1 MTRDERIQWLES
13 TLTESIV
20 ILDGGMGTMIQ
31 GAGLGESDYRGER
44 FKDFPQ
50 DLKGNND
57 LLTLTQPEL
66 IASIHK
72 AYVDAGASIVETNTF
87 NANRPSMADYAMED
101 LVSELNREAAK
112 LARSVADSYDRPVL
126 VAGVLGPTNRTC
138 SISPDVNDPGA
149 RNITFNQLV
158 DTYTDAT
165 RALLEGGADLILV
178 ETIFDT
184 LNAKAALFAIDEV
197 ARETGI
203 QIRIMISGTIT
214 DASGRTLS
222 GQTTEAFWFSV
233 RHAKPLTIG
242 LNCALGPKEL
252 RPFLSDL
259 SRVADTFVSAHPNAG
274 LPNQFGEYD
283 LDAAEMAEIVAEYGQ
298 AGLVNI
304 IGGCC
309 GTTPEHIRLI
319 AEKVASHKPR
329 EVPTK
334 APVMRLSGLEPFIAD
349 ETTGFVNVGERTNVT
364 GSAMF
369 KRLILNGEFDEAL
382 AVARQQVENGAQVID
397 INMDEGMLDSK
408 SAMVTFLNLIASEP
422 DISRVP
428 VMIDSSKWDILEAG
442 MQCVQGKGI
451 INSISLKEG
460 EANFLEQAR
469 KIRQYGFA
477 VVVMAF
483 DETGQADTRERKL
496 EICQR
501 SYKLLTEVIGFPPED
516 IVFDPNVF
524 AVATGIEEHNN
535 YALDFIQA
543 CKDITNHCPHS
554 YISGGISN
562 VSFSFR
568 GNNSVREAMHSVF
581 LFHAIRE
588 GLSMGIVN
596 AGQLAIYEDIDAELR
611 GLVEDVILNRREDAT
626 ERLVD
631 IAPKYNVDKE
641 EDDTTVAEWRNGSC
655 EERLAYALI
664 KGIDTYVVED
674 TEEARLKAPRPLS
687 VIEGPL
693 MDGMNTVGDLFGAG
707 KMFLPQVVKSAR
719 VMKKAV
725 AHLIPFIEEEK
736 EAAGDTSQEHGVII
750 MATVKGDVHDIGKN
764 IVGVVLQCNNF
775 KVIDLGV
782 MVPTQTILDAAREH
796 NADIIGLSGLITPS
810 LDEMVTV
817 ASEMERQGFTC
828 PLLIGGATTSP
839 AHTSVKIDP
848 AYSGPVLYVKDAS
861 RAVGV
866 ASKLLSDER
875 ETYHQEIA
883 ADHDAKRKAHAGKAP
898 KKLLSITDAN
908 SRRPELQFDATTIVT
923 PNSIGRVVLNDYP
936 LDALLDTIDWMPFFN
951 AWEFS
956 GKFPDILNDPRK
968 GPEARKLYNDAQAML
983 EKIIDEKWLRAD
995 AVAGCFPA
1003 YSEGNSIVILDPDNH
1018 ERELLRTHWLRQQR
1032 PMPDGKPQ
1040 LCLSDF
1046 IAPKE
1051 SGQIDYIGAFA
1062 VTTGHGIDAHVKA
1075 FEDAHDDYQAILLK
1089 ALADRFAESFA
1100 EHLHRRVRT
1109 EFWGYAANEA
1119 LSNDELIREKY
1130 RGIRPAPGYPAC
1142 PDHREKRSLWS
1153 LLDVEAATGISLTES
1168 LAMWPTA
1175 SVSGFYFAHP
1185 DARYFTLGQIGKDQL
1200 ASYSA
1205 LRTEAVD
1212 ENARWLSPSL
1222 GECSVN
1228 FLCEGDGKSVC
1239 ELVQRGDHSCRP
1251 HLANGKTR

>member
-66 IASIHK
+66 IASIHR

-283 LDAAEMAEIVAEYGQ
+283 LDAAEMSEIVAEYGQ

-319 AEKVASHKPR
+319 AEKVASLKPR
-329 EVPTK
+329 QVPTK

-543 CKDITNHCPHS
+543 CKDITDHCPHS

-568 GNNSVREAMHSVF
+568 GNNPVREAMHSVF

-596 AGQLAIYEDIDAELR
+596 AGQLAIYEDIDTELR
-611 GLVEDVILNRREDAT
+611 ELVEDVILNRRDDAT

-631 IAPKYNVDKE
+631 VAPKYNVDKE
-641 EDDTTVAEWRNGSC
+641 EDDTTVAEWRNGAC

-664 KGIDTYVVED
+664 KGIDTHVVED

-951 AWEFS
+951 AWEFN

-1003 YSEGNSIVILDPDNH
+1003 YSEGNSIVILDPENH

-1051 SGQIDYIGAFA
+1051 SGQVDYIGAFA

-1100 EHLHRRVRT
+1100 EHLHRRIRT
-1109 EFWGYAANEA
+1109 EFWGYAPDES

-1130 RGIRPAPGYPAC
+1130 RGIRPAPGYPSC
-1142 PDHREKRSLWS
+1142 PDHREKRSLWT
-1153 LLDVEAATGISLTES
+1153 LLDVESATGISLTDS
-1168 LAMWPTA
+1168 LAMWPTS

-1185 DARYFTLGQIGKDQL
+1185 DARYFNLGQIGKDQL
-1200 ASYSA
+1200 AAYSES
-1205 LRTEAVD
+1205 RHED
-1212 ENARWLSPSL
+1212 ISENTRWLSPIL
-1222 GECSVN
+1222 G
-1228 FLCEGDGKSVC
+1228 
-1239 ELVQRGDHSCRP
+1239 
-1251 HLANGKTR
+1251 

>member
-1 MTRDERIQWLES
+1 MTRDDRVEWLES
-13 TLTESIV
+13 ELSESIV

-31 GAGLGESDYRGER
+31 TAGLGESDYRAER
-44 FKDFPQ
+44 FDDFPQ

-57 LLTLTQPEL
+57 VLTLTQPDL
-66 IASIHK
+66 IASIHRD
-72 AYVDAGASIVETNTF
+72 YIDAGASIIETNTF
-87 NANRPSMADYAMED
+87 NANRPSMADYGMEE
-101 LVSELNREAAK
+101 LVSELNHEAAK

-138 SISPDVNDPGA
+138 SISPDVHDPGA
-149 RNITFNQLV
+149 RNITFKQLV
-158 DTYTDAT
+158 ETYTDAT

-222 GQTTEAFWFSV
+222 GQTTEAFWFSL
-233 RHAKPLTIG
+233 RHARPLTIG
-242 LNCALGPKEL
+242 LNCALGPEEL

-259 SRVADTFVSAHPNAG
+259 SRIADTFVSAHPNAG

-283 LDAAEMAEIVAEYGQ
+283 LDAEEMSEIVAEYAQ

-304 IGGCC
+304 VGGCC
-309 GTTPEHIRLI
+309 GTTPEHIRLM
-319 AEKVASHKPR
+319 AEKIANQRPR
-329 EVPTK
+329 QRPAVQPI
-334 APVMRLSGLEPFIAD
+334 MRLSGLEPFIAD
-349 ETTGFVNVGERTNVT
+349 DTTGFVNVGERTNVT
-364 GSAMF
+364 GSALF
-369 KRLILNGEFDEAL
+369 KRLILNGQFDEAL
-382 AVARQQVENGAQVID
+382 VVARQQVENGAQIID
-397 INMDEGMLDSK
+397 INMDEGMLDSQ

-428 VMIDSSKWDILEAG
+428 VMIDSSKWEILESG

-460 EANFLEQAR
+460 EEIFVEQAR

-483 DETGQADTRERKL
+483 DETGQADTLERKN

-501 SYKLLTEVIGFPPED
+501 SYKLLTEMVGFPAED

-535 YALDFIQA
+535 YALDFINA
-543 CKDITNHCPHS
+543 CKDITEHCPLS

-611 GLVEDVILNRREDAT
+611 ELVEDVILNHREDAT

-631 IAPKYNVDKE
+631 IAPKYNVDRE
-641 EDDTTVAEWRNGSC
+641 EEDTTVAEWRNGTC

-664 KGIDTYVVED
+664 KGIDAFVVED
-674 TEEARLKAPRPLS
+674 TEEARLNASRPLM

-693 MDGMNTVGDLFGAG
+693 MEGMNTVGDLFGAG

-725 AHLIPFIEEEK
+725 SHLIPFIEEEK
-736 EAAGDTSQEHGVII
+736 EAAGDTSREHGVII

-782 MVPTQTILDAAREH
+782 MVSAQTILDAAREH

-866 ASKLLSDER
+866 AAKLLSDER
-875 ETYHQEIA
+875 ETYHREIA
-883 ADHDAKRKAHAGKAP
+883 IEHETKRKAHAGKAP
-898 KKLLSITDAN
+898 KKLLSIEEAD
-908 SRRPELQFDATTIVT
+908 SRRLELTCNATTIT
-923 PNSIGRVVLNDYP
+923 QPNTTGTIVLNDYP
-936 LDALLDTIDWMPFFN
+936 LDALLDTFDWMPFFN

-968 GPEARKLYNDAQAML
+968 GPEARKLYDDAQVML
-983 EKIIDEKWLRAD
+983 NKIIDERWLRAD

-1003 YSEGNSIVILDPDNH
+1003 YSEGNSIVILDPNNH

-1046 IAPKE
+1046 IAGKKC
-1051 SGQIDYIGAFA
+1051 GHMDHVGAFA
-1062 VTTGHGIDAHVKA
+1062 VTTGHGIDGHVEA
-1075 FEDAHDDYQAILLK
+1075 FEKAHDDYQAILLK
-1089 ALADRFAESFA
+1089 AIADRLAESFA
-1100 EHLHRRVRT
+1100 EHLHRRMRT
-1109 EFWGYAANEA
+1109 EFWGYAENES
-1119 LSNDELIREKY
+1119 LSNDDLIRERY
-1130 RGIRPAPGYPAC
+1130 RGIRPAPGYPSC
-1142 PDHREKRSLWS
+1142 PDHREKQSLWS
-1153 LLDVEAATGISLTES
+1153 LLDVEAATGISLTDS
-1168 LAMWPTA
+1168 LAMWPTS

-1185 DARYFTLGQIGKDQL
+1185 DARYFTLGQIGSDQL
-1200 ASYSA
+1200 QSYA
-1205 LRTEAVD
+1205 DLRNEPVD
-1212 ENARWLSPSL
+1212 ESARWLSPIL
-1222 GECSVN
+1222 G
-1228 FLCEGDGKSVC
+1228 
-1239 ELVQRGDHSCRP
+1239 
-1251 HLANGKTR
+1251 

>member
-1 MTRDERIQWLES
+1 MTRDKRIQWLES

-20 ILDGGMGTMIQ
+20 ILDGAMGTMIQ
-31 GAGLGESDYRGER
+31 AAGLGESDYRGKR
-44 FKDFPQ
+44 FEDFPQ

-57 LLTLTQPEL
+57 LLTLTQPDL
-66 IASIHK
+66 IASIHR

-101 LVSELNREAAK
+101 LVGELNLEAAK

-184 LNAKAALFAIDEV
+184 LNAKAALFAIDDV

-283 LDAAEMAEIVAEYGQ
+283 LDAAEMSEIVAEYAR

-319 AEKVASHKPR
+319 AEKVANHKPR
-329 EVPTK
+329 EIPIK
-334 APVMRLSGLEPFIAD
+334 AAVMRLSGLEPFVAD
-349 ETTGFVNVGERTNVT
+349 DTTGFVNVGERTNVT

-382 AVARQQVENGAQVID
+382 TVARQQVDNGAQIID

-535 YALDFIQA
+535 YALDFINA
-543 CKDITNHCPHS
+543 CKDITEHCPHS

-568 GNNSVREAMHSVF
+568 GNNPVREAMHSVF

-596 AGQLAIYEDIDAELR
+596 AGQLAIYEDIDKELR
-611 GLVEDVILNRREDAT
+611 ELVEDVILNRRDDST

-641 EDDTTVAEWRNGSC
+641 EDDTTVAEWRNGTC

-664 KGIDTYVVED
+664 KGIDTHVVED
-674 TEEARLKAPRPLS
+674 TEEARRQAPRPLS

-725 AHLIPFIEEEK
+725 AHLIPFIEAEK
-736 EAAGDTSQEHGVII
+736 EATGDKSQEHGVII

-775 KVIDLGV
+775 KVVDLGV

-875 ETYHQEIA
+875 ESYHQEIA
-883 ADHDAKRKAHAGKAP
+883 ADHDTKRKAHAGRAP
-898 KKLLSITDAN
+898 KKLLSIADAN
-908 SRRPELQFDATTIVT
+908 SRRAELQFDTSTIVT
-923 PNSIGRVVLNDYP
+923 PNSIGRIVLNDYP

-951 AWEFS
+951 AWEFN

-983 EKIIDEKWLRAD
+983 EKIIDKKWLRAA

-1003 YSEGNSIVILDPDNH
+1003 YSEGNSIVILDPENH

-1051 SGQIDYIGAFA
+1051 SGQVDYIGAFA

-1109 EFWGYAANEA
+1109 EFWGYAPDES

-1130 RGIRPAPGYPAC
+1130 RGIRPAPGYPSC

-1153 LLDVEAATGISLTES
+1153 LLDVELATGITLTDS
-1168 LAMWPTA
+1168 LAMWPTS
-1175 SVSGFYFAHP
+1175 SVSGYYFGHP

-1200 ASYSA
+1200 AAYSES
-1205 LRTEAVD
+1205 RHED
-1212 ENARWLSPSL
+1212 ISENRRWLSPIL
-1222 GECSVN
+1222 G
-1228 FLCEGDGKSVC
+1228 
-1239 ELVQRGDHSCRP
+1239 
-1251 HLANGKTR
+1251 

>member
-13 TLTESIV
+13 TLTESVV

-57 LLTLTQPEL
+57 LLTLTQPDL

-101 LVSELNREAAK
+101 LVGELNREAAK

-158 DTYTDAT
+158 ETYMDAT

-283 LDAAEMAEIVAEYGQ
+283 LDAAEMSEIVAEYAQ
-298 AGLVNI
+298 SGLVNI

-309 GTTPEHIRLI
+309 GTTPDHIRLI
-319 AEKVASHKPR
+319 AEKVQNQKPR
-329 EVPTK
+329 EIPTK
-334 APVMRLSGLEPFIAD
+334 QPVMRLSGLEPFIAD
-349 ETTGFVNVGERTNVT
+349 DTTGFVNVGERTNVT

-369 KRLILNGEFDEAL
+369 KRLILNGDFDEAL

-496 EICQR
+496 DICKR

-535 YALDFIQA
+535 YALDFIHA
-543 CKDITNHCPHS
+543 CKDITKQCPHS

-568 GNNSVREAMHSVF
+568 GNNPVREAMHSVF
-581 LFHAIRE
+581 LYHAIRE

-596 AGQLAIYEDIDAELR
+596 AGQLAIYEDIDPELR
-611 GLVEDVILNRREDAT
+611 DLVEDVILNRRDDST

-641 EDDTTVAEWRNGSC
+641 DDDTTVAEWRNGTC

-674 TEEARLKAPRPLS
+674 TEEARVKSPRPLS

-875 ETYHQEIA
+875 ESYHQEIA
-883 ADHDAKRKAHAGKAP
+883 ADHDVKRKAHAGKAP
-898 KKLLSITDAN
+898 KKLLSIADAN
-908 SRRPELQFDATTIVT
+908 SRRPELQFDTTTIKT
-923 PNSIGRVVLNDYP
+923 PNSIGRIVLNDYP

-983 EKIIDEKWLRAD
+983 DRIIDQKWLRAD
-995 AVAGCFPA
+995 AVVGCFPA
-1003 YSEGNSIVILDPDNH
+1003 YSEGNSIVILDPENH

-1109 EFWGYAANEA
+1109 EFWGYAADEA

-1142 PDHREKRSLWS
+1142 PDHREKRSLWT
-1153 LLDVEAATGISLTES
+1153 LLDVEAATEISLTES

-1200 ASYSA
+1200 ESYSE
-1205 LRTEAVD
+1205 LRNEAVD
-1212 ENARWLSPSL
+1212 ENARWLSPIL
-1222 GECSVN
+1222 G
-1228 FLCEGDGKSVC
+1228 
-1239 ELVQRGDHSCRP
+1239 
-1251 HLANGKTR
+1251 

>member
-13 TLTESIV
+13 TLSESIV

-31 GAGLGESDYRGER
+31 GVGLGESDYRGER

-66 IASIHK
+66 IASIHR

-101 LVSELNREAAK
+101 LVSELNHEAAK

-197 ARETGI
+197 ARETSI

-283 LDAAEMAEIVAEYGQ
+283 LDAAEMSEIVAEYGQ

-319 AEKVASHKPR
+319 AEKVASLKPR
-329 EVPTK
+329 QIPTK
-334 APVMRLSGLEPFIAD
+334 EPVMRLSGLEPFIAD

-442 MQCVQGKGI
+442 MKCVQGKGI

-543 CKDITNHCPHS
+543 CKDITDHCPHS

-568 GNNSVREAMHSVF
+568 GNNPVREAMHSVF

-596 AGQLAIYEDIDAELR
+596 AGQLAIYEDIDTELR
-611 GLVEDVILNRREDAT
+611 ELVEDVILNRRDDAT

-631 IAPKYNVDKE
+631 VAPKYNVDKE
-641 EDDTTVAEWRNGSC
+641 EDDTTVAEWRNGAC

-664 KGIDTYVVED
+664 KGIDTHVVED

-936 LDALLDTIDWMPFFN
+936 LDALLETIDWMPFFN

-1062 VTTGHGIDAHVKA
+1062 VTTGHGIDRHVKA

-1109 EFWGYAANEA
+1109 EFWGYAPDES

-1130 RGIRPAPGYPAC
+1130 RGIRPAPGYPSC

-1153 LLDVEAATGISLTES
+1153 LLDVESATGISLTDS
-1168 LAMWPTA
+1168 LAMWPTS

-1200 ASYSA
+1200 AAYSES
-1205 LRTEAVD
+1205 RHED
-1212 ENARWLSPSL
+1212 IYENTRWLSPIL
-1222 GECSVN
+1222 G
-1228 FLCEGDGKSVC
+1228 
-1239 ELVQRGDHSCRP
+1239 
-1251 HLANGKTR
+1251 

>member
-1 MTRDERIQWLES
+1 MTRDDRIEWLES

-31 GAGLGESDYRGER
+31 GAGLGESDYRGDR

-57 LLTLTQPEL
+57 LLTLTQPDL

-72 AYVDAGASIVETNTF
+72 AYADAGASILETNTF
-87 NANRPSMADYAMED
+87 NSNHPSMADYSMED

-112 LARSVADSYDRPVL
+112 LTRTVADSYDRPVL

-149 RNITFNQLV
+149 RNITFSQLV
-158 DTYTDAT
+158 KTYTAAT

-184 LNAKAALFAIDEV
+184 LNAKASLFAIDEV
-197 ARETGI
+197 ARETSI

-252 RPFLSDL
+252 RPFLADL

-283 LDAAEMAEIVAEYGQ
+283 LDAAEMADIVAEYAR

-319 AEKVASHKPR
+319 ANQVASEKPR
-329 EVPTK
+329 KIPSMR
-334 APVMRLSGLEPFIAD
+334 PLMRLSGLEPFIAD

-369 KRLILNGEFDEAL
+369 KRLILNGEFDEAI
-382 AVARQQVENGAQVID
+382 AVARQQVESGAQIID
-397 INMDEGMLDSK
+397 INMDEGMLDSQ

-460 EANFLEQAR
+460 EAIFIEQAR

-483 DETGQADTRERKL
+483 DDTGQADTRARKL

-501 SYKLLTEVIGFPPED
+501 SYKILTETIGFPPED

-535 YALDFIQA
+535 YALDFIEA
-543 CKDITNHCPHS
+543 CRDITEHCPHS
-554 YISGGISN
+554 SISGGISN

-568 GNNSVREAMHSVF
+568 GNNAVREAMHSVF
-581 LFHAIRE
+581 LFHAIRQ

-596 AGQLAIYEDIDAELR
+596 AGQLAIYEDIDSKLR
-611 GLVEDVILNRREDAT
+611 ELVEDVILNRRDDST

-631 IAPKYNVDKE
+631 AAPTYNVDR
-641 EDDTTVAEWRNGSC
+641 EDEDTTVAEWRNGSS

-664 KGIDTYVVED
+664 KGIDTHVVED

-866 ASKLLSDER
+866 ASKLLSNER
-875 ETYHQEIA
+875 DAYHQSIRD
-883 ADHDAKRKAHAGKAP
+883 DHETKRKAHAGKAP
-898 KKLLSITDAN
+898 KKLLSIDDAN
-908 SRRPELQFDATTIVT
+908 ARAADLTFDRSTIVT
-923 PNSIGRVVLNDYP
+923 PNSIGRIVLNDYP
-936 LDALLDTIDWMPFFN
+936 LNALLDTIDWMPFFN

-956 GKFPDILNDPRK
+956 GRFPDILNDPRK
-968 GPEARKLYNDAQAML
+968 GPEARKLFDDAQGIL
-983 EKIIDEKWLRAD
+983 DRIIDDKWLRAD

-1003 YSEGNSIVILDPDNH
+1003 YSEGNSVVILDPEDH

-1046 IAPKE
+1046 IAPKD
-1051 SGQIDYIGAFA
+1051 SGQLDYIGAFA
-1062 VTTGHGIDAHVKA
+1062 VTTGHGIDVHVKA
-1075 FEDAHDDYQAILLK
+1075 FEDDHDDYQAILLK
-1089 ALADRFAESFA
+1089 VLADRFAESFA
-1100 EHLHRRVRT
+1100 EHLHWRIRT
-1109 EFWGYAANEA
+1109 EFWGYAANER
-1119 LSNDELIREKY
+1119 LSNEELIREKY
-1130 RGIRPAPGYPAC
+1130 RGIRPAPGYPSC
-1142 PDHREKRSLWS
+1142 PDHREKLSLWS
-1153 LLDVEAATGISLTES
+1153 LLDVESATGISLTDS
-1168 LAMWPTA
+1168 LAMWPTS

-1185 DARYFTLGQIGKDQL
+1185 NARYFTLGQIGKDQL
-1200 ASYSA
+1200 QSYSH
-1205 LRTEAVD
+1205 LRKEPID
-1212 ENARWLSPSL
+1212 ENARWLAPVL
-1222 GECSVN
+1222 G
-1228 FLCEGDGKSVC
+1228 
-1239 ELVQRGDHSCRP
+1239 
-1251 HLANGKTR
+1251 

>member
-57 LLTLTQPEL
+57 LLTLTQPDL

-72 AYVDAGASIVETNTF
+72 GYIDAGASIVETNTF
-87 NANRPSMADYAMED
+87 NANRPSMADYAMEE

-149 RNITFNQLV
+149 RNITFNQFV

-283 LDAAEMAEIVAEYGQ
+283 LDAAEMSEIVAEYAD

-319 AEKVASHKPR
+319 AEKVASQKPR

-349 ETTGFVNVGERTNVT
+349 QTTGFVNVGERTNVT

-369 KRLILNGEFDEAL
+369 KRLILNSEFDEAL

-422 DISRVP
+422 DISKVP

-501 SYKLLTEVIGFPPED
+501 SYQLLTDVIGFPPED

-535 YALDFIQA
+535 YALDFIHA
-543 CKDITNHCPHS
+543 CKDITEYCPHS

-568 GNNSVREAMHSVF
+568 GNNPVREAMHSVF

-611 GLVEDVILNRREDAT
+611 ELVEDVILNRRDDAT

-631 IAPKYNVDKE
+631 IAPKYNVGKE

-796 NADIIGLSGLITPS
+796 NADIIG
-810 LDEMVTV
+810 
-817 ASEMERQGFTC
+817 
-828 PLLIGGATTSP
+828 
-839 AHTSVKIDP
+839 
-848 AYSGPVLYVKDAS
+848 
-861 RAVGV
+861 
-866 ASKLLSDER
+866 
-875 ETYHQEIA
+875 
-883 ADHDAKRKAHAGKAP
+883 
-898 KKLLSITDAN
+898 
-908 SRRPELQFDATTIVT
+908 
-923 PNSIGRVVLNDYP
+923 
-936 LDALLDTIDWMPFFN
+936 
-951 AWEFS
+951 
-956 GKFPDILNDPRK
+956 
-968 GPEARKLYNDAQAML
+968 
-983 EKIIDEKWLRAD
+983 
-995 AVAGCFPA
+995 
-1003 YSEGNSIVILDPDNH
+1003 
-1018 ERELLRTHWLRQQR
+1018 
-1032 PMPDGKPQ
+1032 
-1040 LCLSDF
+1040 
-1046 IAPKE
+1046 
-1051 SGQIDYIGAFA
+1051 
-1062 VTTGHGIDAHVKA
+1062 
-1075 FEDAHDDYQAILLK
+1075 
-1089 ALADRFAESFA
+1089 
-1100 EHLHRRVRT
+1100 
-1109 EFWGYAANEA
+1109 
-1119 LSNDELIREKY
+1119 
-1130 RGIRPAPGYPAC
+1130 
-1142 PDHREKRSLWS
+1142 
-1153 LLDVEAATGISLTES
+1153 
-1168 LAMWPTA
+1168 
-1175 SVSGFYFAHP
+1175 
-1185 DARYFTLGQIGKDQL
+1185 
-1200 ASYSA
+1200 
-1205 LRTEAVD
+1205 
-1212 ENARWLSPSL
+1212 
-1222 GECSVN
+1222 
-1228 FLCEGDGKSVC
+1228 
-1239 ELVQRGDHSCRP
+1239 
-1251 HLANGKTR
+1251 

>member
-13 TLTESIV
+13 TLTDSVV

-31 GAGLGESDYRGER
+31 AAGLGESDYRGER
-44 FKDFPQ
+44 FKDFPK
-50 DLKGNND
+50 DLTGNND
-57 LLTLTQPEL
+57 LLTLTQPDL

-72 AYVDAGASIVETNTF
+72 AYIDAGASIVETNTF
-87 NANRPSMADYAMED
+87 NANRPSMADYAMEE

-158 DTYTDAT
+158 DTYTHAT

-197 ARETGI
+197 ARDTGM

-259 SRVADTFVSAHPNAG
+259 SRIADTFVSAHPNAG

-283 LDAAEMAEIVAEYGQ
+283 LDAAEMSEIVAEY
-298 AGLVNI
+298 ADASLVNI

-319 AEKVASHKPR
+319 TEKVARHQPR
-329 EVPTK
+329 EIPIK
-334 APVMRLSGLEPFIAD
+334 EPVMRLSGLEPFIAD
-349 ETTGFVNVGERTNVT
+349 DTTGFVNVGERTNVT

-501 SYKLLTEVIGFPPED
+501 SYKLLTDVIGFPPED

-535 YALDFIQA
+535 YALDFIHA
-543 CKDITNHCPHS
+543 CKDITEYCPHS

-568 GNNSVREAMHSVF
+568 GNNPVREAMHSVF

-611 GLVEDVILNRREDAT
+611 ELVEDVILNRRDDAT

-631 IAPKYNVDKE
+631 IAPKYNVGKD
-641 EDDTTVAEWRNGSC
+641 EDDTTVAEWRNGTC

-664 KGIDTYVVED
+664 KGIDTYVVGD
-674 TEEARLKAPRPLS
+674 TEEARLNAPRPLS

-796 NADIIGLSGLITPS
+796 HADIIGLSGLITPS

-817 ASEMERQGFTC
+817 ASEMERQGFTS

-839 AHTSVKIDP
+839 AH
-848 AYSGPVLYVKDAS
+848 
-861 RAVGV
+861 
-866 ASKLLSDER
+866 LS
-875 ETYHQEIA
+875 
-883 ADHDAKRKAHAGKAP
+883 
-898 KKLLSITDAN
+898 
-908 SRRPELQFDATTIVT
+908 
-923 PNSIGRVVLNDYP
+923 
-936 LDALLDTIDWMPFFN
+936 
-951 AWEFS
+951 
-956 GKFPDILNDPRK
+956 
-968 GPEARKLYNDAQAML
+968 
-983 EKIIDEKWLRAD
+983 
-995 AVAGCFPA
+995 
-1003 YSEGNSIVILDPDNH
+1003 
-1018 ERELLRTHWLRQQR
+1018 
-1032 PMPDGKPQ
+1032 
-1040 LCLSDF
+1040 
-1046 IAPKE
+1046 
-1051 SGQIDYIGAFA
+1051 
-1062 VTTGHGIDAHVKA
+1062 
-1075 FEDAHDDYQAILLK
+1075 
-1089 ALADRFAESFA
+1089 
-1100 EHLHRRVRT
+1100 
-1109 EFWGYAANEA
+1109 
-1119 LSNDELIREKY
+1119 
-1130 RGIRPAPGYPAC
+1130 
-1142 PDHREKRSLWS
+1142 
-1153 LLDVEAATGISLTES
+1153 
-1168 LAMWPTA
+1168 
-1175 SVSGFYFAHP
+1175 
-1185 DARYFTLGQIGKDQL
+1185 
-1200 ASYSA
+1200 
-1205 LRTEAVD
+1205 
-1212 ENARWLSPSL
+1212 EN
-1222 GECSVN
+1222 
-1228 FLCEGDGKSVC
+1228 
-1239 ELVQRGDHSCRP
+1239 
-1251 HLANGKTR
+1251 

>member
-1 MTRDERIQWLES
+1 
-13 TLTESIV
+13 
-20 ILDGGMGTMIQ
+20 
-31 GAGLGESDYRGER
+31 
-44 FKDFPQ
+44 
-50 DLKGNND
+50 
-57 LLTLTQPEL
+57 
-66 IASIHK
+66 
-72 AYVDAGASIVETNTF
+72 
-87 NANRPSMADYAMED
+87 
-101 LVSELNREAAK
+101 
-112 LARSVADSYDRPVL
+112 
-126 VAGVLGPTNRTC
+126 
-138 SISPDVNDPGA
+138 
-149 RNITFNQLV
+149 
-158 DTYTDAT
+158 
-165 RALLEGGADLILV
+165 
-178 ETIFDT
+178 
-184 LNAKAALFAIDEV
+184 
-197 ARETGI
+197 
-203 QIRIMISGTIT
+203 
-214 DASGRTLS
+214 
-222 GQTTEAFWFSV
+222 
-233 RHAKPLTIG
+233 
-242 LNCALGPKEL
+242 
-252 RPFLSDL
+252 
-259 SRVADTFVSAHPNAG
+259 
-274 LPNQFGEYD
+274 
-283 LDAAEMAEIVAEYGQ
+283 
-298 AGLVNI
+298 
-304 IGGCC
+304 
-309 GTTPEHIRLI
+309 
-319 AEKVASHKPR
+319 
-329 EVPTK
+329 
-334 APVMRLSGLEPFIAD
+334 
-349 ETTGFVNVGERTNVT
+349 
-364 GSAMF
+364 
-369 KRLILNGEFDEAL
+369 
-382 AVARQQVENGAQVID
+382 
-397 INMDEGMLDSK
+397 
-408 SAMVTFLNLIASEP
+408 
-422 DISRVP
+422 
-428 VMIDSSKWDILEAG
+428 
-442 MQCVQGKGI
+442 
-451 INSISLKEG
+451 
-460 EANFLEQAR
+460 
-469 KIRQYGFA
+469 
-477 VVVMAF
+477 
-483 DETGQADTRERKL
+483 
-496 EICQR
+496 
-501 SYKLLTEVIGFPPED
+501 
-516 IVFDPNVF
+516 
-524 AVATGIEEHNN
+524 
-535 YALDFIQA
+535 
-543 CKDITNHCPHS
+543 
-554 YISGGISN
+554 
-562 VSFSFR
+562 
-568 GNNSVREAMHSVF
+568 MHSVF

-611 GLVEDVILNRREDAT
+611 ELVEDVILNRRDDAT

-848 AYSGPVLYVKDAS
+848 TYSGPVLYVKDAS

-875 ETYHQEIA
+875 ENYHQEIA

-1062 VTTGHGIDAHVKA
+1062 VTTGHGIDAHIKA

-1205 LRTEAVD
+1205 LRNEAVD
-1212 ENARWLSPSL
+1212 ENARWLSPIL
-1222 GECSVN
+1222 G
-1228 FLCEGDGKSVC
+1228 
-1239 ELVQRGDHSCRP
+1239 
-1251 HLANGKTR
+1251 

>member
-1 MTRDERIQWLES
+1 MTRDDRIQWLES

-66 IASIHK
+66 IDSIHK

-283 LDAAEMAEIVAEYGQ
+283 LDAAEMSEIVAEYGQ

-568 GNNSVREAMHSVF
+568 GNNPVREAMHSVF

-611 GLVEDVILNRREDAT
+611 ELVEDVILNRRDDAT

-848 AYSGPVLYVKDAS
+848 TYSGPVLYVKDAS

-875 ETYHQEIA
+875 ENYHQEIA

-1205 LRTEAVD
+1205 LRNEAVD
-1212 ENARWLSPSL
+1212 ENARWLSPIL
-1222 GECSVN
+1222 G
-1228 FLCEGDGKSVC
+1228 
-1239 ELVQRGDHSCRP
+1239 
-1251 HLANGKTR
+1251 